1 MTKPLI
7 LWFEEITKENA
18 NIVGNKA
25 DNLGEMINAGF
36 SVPDGFCITS
46 YAHDYFIKKSG
57 VANIIKNELR
67 YLNTENSKELNQIS
81 YKIKKLLIS
90 SKIPFELENQIIK
103 NYEELANGKN
113 IFVAV
118 RASAANEKI
127 KNVSFAGQQVT
138 YLNISQ
144 KEKLLKAI
152 KNCFA
157 SLFEPRAIFYRIQ
170 NNFKHSEIKIAVLIQ
185 KMVQAEISGVMFTAD
200 PVVGDQNKIVI
211 EAGYGLG
218 EAIVSGSINPDH
230 YEISKSEN
238 KIINKK
244 IEDQNWQIIKNDIGQ
259 NIHQKLPDK
268 IGKKQKLAD
277 CQILKLSDLGKE
289 IEDYYNFPQNIEW
302 AIEKNR
308 IYIIQADPIT
318 GIKNLYKINPKIE
331 NLEDEDFSEQK
342 PILDGFSA
350 SLGIVSGIVK
360 KIEKISEISNIKK
373 GDILVAETTS
383 PEFVSAMQ
391 NAKAIVTDTGGRTS
405 HAALISRELGIPCVV
420 GTGNATQILEN
431 GQRITVNGTTGKIY
445 DGEIKADT
453 YFNSRELIEKSKNF
467 GTFPKTATKVYLNLG
482 EPELAKEYAKLPVDG
497 VGLLRAEFIIAGIG
511 IHPKVLI
518 KQKKQKEFINQL
530 SQGILKIVSSF
541 NPRPVIYRATDFKTN
556 EYRNLKGGKEFEPE
570 EANPMIGYRG
580 AARYLDD
587 TKVFELELKALQKIR
602 DQGYKNL
609 WLMIPYIRTVD
620 EMKKVIKIIKDSKI
634 HYGKNFKIWMMA
646 EVPSTAI
653 LIEKF
658 LELDIDGVSIG
669 SNDLTQLI
677 LGIDR
682 DNSKL
687 AQEFDERNEA
697 VVWCMKRIIKACKKY
712 HKSVSICGQAVSIY
726 PEIAELFVHFGATS
740 VSVSSDAVFKTKKI
754 IASVEKKLHLEKDLE
769 I

>member
-7 LWFEEITKENA
+7 LWFEKISKENA

-25 DNLGEMINAGF
+25 DNLGEMIRVGLP
-36 SVPDGFCITS
+36 VPDGFCVTS
-46 YAHDYFIKKSG
+46 FAFDLFISKIGIS
-57 VANIIKNELR
+57 NIIRKELQN
-67 YLNTENSKELNQIS
+67 LNMDNSKEVNQIS
-81 YKIKKLLIS
+81 HKIKKQIMS
-90 SKIPFELENQIIK
+90 AQMPAELENQIIK
-103 NYEELANGKN
+103 NYEELANGEN

-127 KNVSFAGQQVT
+127 KNASFAGQQVT

-170 NNFKHSEIKIAVLIQ
+170 NNFKHSEIKIAVLVQ
-185 KMVQAEISGVMFTAD
+185 KMVQADISGVMFTAD
-200 PVVGDQNKIVI
+200 PIIGDLDKIVI

-218 EAIVSGSINPDH
+218 EAVVSGLINPDH
-230 YEISKSEN
+230 YEILKSKN
-238 KIINKK
+238 KIISKK
-244 IEDQNWQIIKNDIGQ
+244 IEDQNWQIIKNDIGK
-259 NIHQKLPDK
+259 NIHQKLSDK
-268 IGKKQKLAD
+268 IGKKQKLSNS
-277 CQILKLSDLGKE
+277 QILKLSNLGKE
-289 IEDYYNFPQNIEW
+289 IEKYYNFPQNIEW
-302 AIEKNR
+302 AIEKNK

-318 GIKNLYKINPKIE
+318 GIKNLHKKNPKIE
-331 NLEDEDFSEQK
+331 ELEDEDFSEHK

-420 GTGNATQILEN
+420 GTGNATQVLEN
-431 GQRITVNGTTGKIY
+431 GQEITVNGTTGKIY
-445 DGEIKADT
+445 NGEIKAET
-453 YFNSRELIEKSKNF
+453 YFSPRELIEESKNF
-467 GTFPKTATKVYLNLG
+467 GTFPKTAIKVFLNLG

-497 VGLLRAEFIIAGIG
+497 VGLLRAEFMIAGIG
-511 IHPKVLI
+511 THPKALI
-518 KQKKQKEFINQL
+518 KQKKQKEFINKL

-556 EYRNLKGGKEFEPE
+556 EYRKLSGGKEFEPE

-587 TKVFELELKALQKIR
+587 TKVFKLELKALQKIR

-609 WLMIPYIRTVD
+609 WLMIPYIRTVN

-634 HYGKNFKIWMMA
+634 NYGKNFKIWMMA

-697 VVWCMKRIIKACKKY
+697 VIWCMKRIIKACKKY

-726 PEIAELFVHFGATS
+726 PEIAELFVRSGATS
-740 VSVSSDAVFKTKKI
+740 VSVNPDAVLKTRRL

-769 I
+769 L